1 MEAILAVM
9 NTTWAEKN
17 SGLYGI
23 YVAYMYMYMYVCMG
37 VWVYIYVCIY
47 IWLSYIHSHL
57 ITTSQVYLVPSW
69 NPVRA

>member
-1 MEAILAVM
+1 MEAILAVI

-37 VWVYIYVCIY
+37 VWVYGCMGVCMYVYTHDFHIFTV
-47 IWLSYIHSHL
+47 I
-57 ITTSQVYLVPSW
+57 
-69 NPVRA
+69 

>member
-37 VWVYIYVCIY
+37 VCMYVYTYDFHIFTVI
-47 IWLSYIHSHL
+47 
-57 ITTSQVYLVPSW
+57 
-69 NPVRA
+69 